1 MITVFSASIE
11 TFRQTSTSCQVSDRW
26 WDQLI
31 DICNCKDIIFEECQL
46 QLLVNIAAK
55 THAMRCKPDSHQ
67 ACKDH
72 VFKLAY
78 EYKSSPFA
86 DKCKQSDPNYEITDH
101 LKTSCE
107 DGYFR

>member
-1 MITVFSASIE
+1 MIAVFGASIE
-11 TFRQTSTSCQVSDRW
+11 TFRQTSTSCQVSDHW

-31 DICNCKDIIFEECQL
+31 DICNCQDIISEECQL
-46 QLLVNIAAK
+46 RLLVNIAAK
-55 THAMRCKPDSHQ
+55 THAMRCKPDAHQ

-86 DKCKQSDPNYEITDH
+86 DKCKLSDPNYEITDH